1 MKTTPE
7 LQHALMEFY
16 QASSALDYI
25 REYFSP
31 LTHPSESLSNNEE
44 ASLLA
49 AVERRHAAKTEV
61 QFQIIRADPE
71 LQALGAAPQLARM
84 TPQAWATMR
93 AFYDAGVELLKSMQG
108 TSLTTA
114 EAALILPR
122 YNAAA
127 RAMALT
133 RDALHMNSKT
143 NGVTR

>member
-16 QASSALDYI
+16 QSCSALDFI
-25 REYFSP
+25 KACTEPKSVAEQATLRMNRE
-31 LTHPSESLSNNEE
+31 
-44 ASLLA
+44 A
-49 AVERRHAAKTEV
+49 AYERRHAAKAEV

-84 TPQAWATMR
+84 TPQAWAGMH

-122 YNAAA
+122 YKAAA
-127 RAMALT
+127 QAMAYT
-133 RDALHMNSKT
+133 RDALYQNSKT